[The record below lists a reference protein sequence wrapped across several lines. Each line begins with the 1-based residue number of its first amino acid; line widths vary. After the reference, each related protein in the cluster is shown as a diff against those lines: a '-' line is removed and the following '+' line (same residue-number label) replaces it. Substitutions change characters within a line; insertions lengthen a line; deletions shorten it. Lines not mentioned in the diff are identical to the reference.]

1 METTQL
7 EKNFLFL
14 AYSSGLATPK
24 GLLFT
29 QRWISLTMGKSISYT
44 ISAAAETYGR
54 NGRLLR
60 DPREYVDRL
69 AVQQRFVLLQLVMVQ
84 SVHLPVTSLTRAAR
98 SPWPTFREANRLRAC
113 LVVWNGE

>member
-1 METTQL
+1 MLYRHCCLLHDPQTVETTQL

-44 ISAAAETYGR
+44 ISAAAETI
-54 NGRLLR
+54 
-60 DPREYVDRL
+60 REERE
-69 AVQQRFVLLQLVMVQ
+69 
-84 SVHLPVTSLTRAAR
+84 TS
-98 SPWPTFREANRLRAC
+98 P
-113 LVVWNGE
+113 